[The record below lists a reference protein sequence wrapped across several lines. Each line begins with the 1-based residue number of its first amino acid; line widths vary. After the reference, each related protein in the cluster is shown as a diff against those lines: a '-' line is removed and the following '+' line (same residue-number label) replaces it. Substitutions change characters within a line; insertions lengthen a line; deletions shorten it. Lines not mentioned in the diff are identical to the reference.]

1 MGSDTE
7 TFWFVYAWIEL
18 WKDSFKKSKKEKEK
32 KEKEKK
38 EKRKKKKEKKDFKAP
53 PLFLKWADSSFRDGC
68 ITRAAFGTECCE
80 TIDCW

>member
-38 EKRKKKKEKKDFKAP
+38 EKEKKEKRKKKKRISRP
-53 PLFLKWADSSFRDGC
+53 PPYFWSELIVRFVMAV
-68 ITRAAFGTECCE
+68 
-80 TIDCW
+80 

>member
-53 PLFLKWADSSFRDGC
+53 PYFWSELIVRFVMAV
-68 ITRAAFGTECCE
+68 
-80 TIDCW
+80 